1 MNRFRQ
7 KMFRDKGETAIVVF
21 LCFVAMIRGKNVQFK
36 MKKYPV
42 LILNILLL
50 ASLFLLAGC
59 GSETKIPQ
67 REQTSRHIVENGILY
82 SHASG
87 IYDKPELKV
96 HMKAPEGYTIAFTT
110 NGTKPSGKDASG

>member
-1 MNRFRQ
+1 M
-7 KMFRDKGETAIVVF
+7 
-21 LCFVAMIRGKNVQFK
+21 QFK
-36 MKKYPV
+36 VKKYPV

-87 IYDKPELKV
+87 YIVDHYDIIIPIVEKWRP
-96 HMKAPEGYTIAFTT
+96 
-110 NGTKPSGKDASG
+110 